1 MLAFIARF
9 RKFFLFAGVFSF
21 AINVLLIVPA
31 IYMLQV
37 FDRVMTSRSQ
47 ETLVMLSA
55 FAAASL
61 LVMAA
66 LDYVRSQL
74 LARAAVALDKILGP
88 LVVREMLAS
97 QSQSTPSTTPYAI
110 RDVSALRGFLAGS
123 PLIALFD
130 IPWIPF
136 YIVVISLFH
145 PLLGLVALG
154 GAVIL
159 LGVTIANERLSREP
173 LERMEAQS
181 RKASTFVD
189 LSLRNAESIAAM
201 GMAPSILANWERHHN
216 RVLMSQLSSSRTASR
231 ASAATK
237 FVRQTIQVAVL
248 GAGAYLVI
256 NLEASAGVMIAATI
270 LLGRSLAPVE
280 GLVAGWKALVD
291 ARGAY
296 IRLDKLLRA
305 RNQEAV
311 VTTLPPPSGILELER
326 VVFGFRHQ
334 PQMTIK
340 SVSLRLPAG
349 ETLAVIGPSGSGKS
363 TLARLIIGIW
373 APLGGTVR
381 LDGADVS
388 AWPRDELGKH
398 VGYLP
403 QDVELFS
410 GTVSENIARMGT
422 PDSAAVVAA
431 AQRANAHEMILKLP
445 KGYDTPIG
453 DAGALLSGGQRQRIA
468 LARAL
473 YGTPRFVVLDEPN
486 SNLDTEGELAL
497 LAALRELKRE
507 KSTCVV
513 ITHRPSLL
521 ETTDKVLV
529 LRDGAIDRFG
539 TPAEVLPQVA
549 PKRLQPVATAAP
561 VQAAPRREG

>member
-1 MLAFIARF
+1 MLTFIARF
-9 RKFFLFAGVFSF
+9 RKFFLFAGCFSL
-21 AINVLLIVPA
+21 AINLLLIVPA
-31 IYMLQV
+31 VYMLQV

-47 ETLVMLSA
+47 ETLVMLSM

-74 LARAAVALDKILGP
+74 LARAAVALDKVLGP
-88 LVVREMLAS
+88 LVLRDMLAA
-97 QSQSTPSTTPYAI
+97 QSRSTPSNTAYAI
-110 RDVSALRGFLAGS
+110 RDVSVLRGFLAGS
-123 PLIALFD
+123 PLVALFD

-136 YIVVISLFH
+136 YIIVISLFH
-145 PLLGLVALG
+145 PVLGLVALG
-154 GAVIL
+154 GAVVL

-173 LERMEAQS
+173 LERMETQS
-181 RKASTFVD
+181 RKASTFVE

-201 GMAPSILANWERHHN
+201 GMASSILANWERHHH
-216 RVLMSQLSSSRTASR
+216 RVLMSQLSASRTASR

-256 NLEASAGVMIAATI
+256 NLDASSGVMIAATI

-280 GLVAGWKALVD
+280 GLVAGWKALAD
-291 ARGAY
+291 AKGAY
-296 IRLDKLLRA
+296 VRLDKLLRA
-305 RNQEAV
+305 SGQEGAI
-311 VTTLPPPSGILELER
+311 TTLPPPSGTLGLER
-326 VVFGFRHQ
+326 VAFGFRHQ
-334 PQMTIK
+334 SQMTIK
-340 SVSLRLPAG
+340 GISLQLPAG
-349 ETLAVIGPSGSGKS
+349 ETLAIIGPSGSGKS
-363 TLARLIIGIW
+363 TLARLIMGIW
-373 APLGGTVR
+373 APFGGTVR

-410 GTVSENIARMGT
+410 GTVSENIARMGS
-422 PDSAAVVAA
+422 PDSEAIVAA
-431 AQRANAHEMILKLP
+431 AKRANAHEMILKLP

-473 YGTPRFVVLDEPN
+473 YGNPRFVVLDEPN

-497 LAALRELKRE
+497 VAALRELKKE
-507 KSTCVV
+507 NSTCVV

-521 ETTDKVLV
+521 ETADKVLL
-529 LRDGAIDRFG
+529 LRDGAAERFG
-539 TPAEVLPQVA
+539 TPTDVLPQVT
-549 PKRLQPVATAAP
+549 PKRLQPVAATAP
-561 VQAAPRREG
+561 VQAAPRRDG